1 MYLFAFNPQVCVCR
15 EEAGLESKYLIIV
28 SMLRQFAIQS
38 CPRLLTML
46 TLCRRLTLNGLP
58 MFVHNVLYMEN
69 LGQNSA
75 AK

>member
-1 MYLFAFNPQVCVCR
+1 VYVERKL
-15 EEAGLESKYLIIV
+15 GLESKYLILV

-75 AK
+75 AKYHCLELN

>member
-1 MYLFAFNPQVCVCR
+1 MSVERKL
-15 EEAGLESKYLIIV
+15 GLESKYLIIV
-28 SMLRQFAIQS
+28 SMLRHFAIQR